1 MDNKRIF
8 AVAGDP
14 ILHSLSPKMFNRAFI
29 EKGLNCI
36 YTRISIKDPEEI
48 AGLLKEAKID
58 GVNITAP
65 FKERVMK
72 VLDLL
77 DNDAK
82 RIGAVNTVVLEE
94 GMLKGYNTDFIGVRD
109 ALLSKNVSMKG
120 KRAMVL
126 GAGGAARAATF
137 ALVTGG
143 ADVTILNRTLNK
155 AEGLACL
162 FGCSYAPFEKMDKEA
177 KEADIIVSC
186 LPLNERR
193 FAPDMLKAGVVIL
206 DANYASRPIEV
217 RKRGVNGR
225 EWLLFQGVKAFEH
238 FTGIKPPID
247 VMRDAL
253 YESKEERHKR
263 RNICIAGFM
272 GAGKSSV
279 AMDVSRLTG
288 MELFD
293 TDCAIA
299 ERSGLSITGIFN
311 QRGEE
316 GFRYLEAEEA
326 ERIKGLTNTVI
337 AIGGGAVLSKKNR
350 DTIKA
355 NCLVIWLWAD
365 IATIIK
371 RLHGDGTRPLLQ
383 SIKDRTRFEQLLK
396 ERIPFYADIAD
407 MIIKTDKFAPLEIAE
422 RICNETNRAI
432 KY

>member
-1 MDNKRIF
+1 MIF

-29 EKGLNCI
+29 EKGLNCV

-48 AGLLKEAKID
+48 LGLLRNADIA

-65 FKERVMK
+65 FKEGVMK
-72 VLDLL
+72 VLDLIA
-77 DNDAK
+77 DDAK

-94 GMLKGYNTDFIGVRD
+94 GRLKGYNTDFIGVRD

-126 GAGGAARAATF
+126 GAGGAARAAAF
-137 ALVTGG
+137 ALISGG

-155 AEGLACL
+155 AEGLASL
-162 FGCSYAPFEKMDKEA
+162 FGCSYAPFEKMERKV

-186 LPLNERR
+186 LPLNEMR
-193 FAPDMLKAGVVIL
+193 FAPDMLKAGAVIL
-206 DANYASRPIEV
+206 DANYASRTIEV
-217 RKRGVNGR
+217 RDKGYRVIDGR

-238 FTGIKPPID
+238 FAGIKPPID

-253 YESKEERHKR
+253 YEDREERHKR
-263 RNICIAGFM
+263 GNICIVGFM
-272 GAGKSSV
+272 GIGKSSV

-288 MELFD
+288 MGFFD
-293 TDCAIA
+293 VDCAIE

-311 QRGEE
+311 QIGEE
-316 GFRYLEAEEA
+316 GFRYLEAQEV
-326 ERIKGLTNTVI
+326 ERIKHLTNTVI
-337 AIGGGAVLSKKNR
+337 AVGGGAVLSKKNR
-350 DTIKA
+350 DTIKE

-365 IATIIK
+365 ITTIIK

-407 MIIKTDKFAPLEIAE
+407 MIIKTDRVTPLEIAE
-422 RICNETNRAI
+422 RISNETNRAI